1 MLFNMLPKEV
11 RLLSLN
17 RFKNIMKS
25 ILENACLYK
34 VDDFEEH
41 VDSIKTQ
48 VKQTKFYTCVSLHV
62 LYVPQY
68 LRIELTRKNTTY
80 LLPTL
85 LALCPPTCDLLRF

>member
-17 RFKNIMKS
+17 RFKNIMKG

-41 VDSIKTQ
+41 VDSIKT
-48 VKQTKFYTCVSLHV
+48 VKQTKFYT
-62 LYVPQY
+62 YM
-68 LRIELTRKNTTY
+68 
-80 LLPTL
+80 
-85 LALCPPTCDLLRF
+85 

>member
-41 VDSIKTQ
+41 VVNKE
-48 VKQTKFYTCVSLHV
+48 H
-62 LYVPQY
+62 
-68 LRIELTRKNTTY
+68 
-80 LLPTL
+80 
-85 LALCPPTCDLLRF
+85 